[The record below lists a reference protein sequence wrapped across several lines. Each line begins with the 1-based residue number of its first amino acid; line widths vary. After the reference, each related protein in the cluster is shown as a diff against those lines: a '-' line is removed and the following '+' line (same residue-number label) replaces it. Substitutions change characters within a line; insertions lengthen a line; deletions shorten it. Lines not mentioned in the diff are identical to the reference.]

1 MPKTTDGRPIP
12 IVTRQSINM
21 RLPFDLLERMAA
33 ITKRDPRLTRTDL
46 VVGALLRFLP
56 SFEPRSGR

>member
-12 IVTRQSINM
+12 IVTRKSINM
-21 RLPFDLLERMAA
+21 RLPFDLLERMEV
-33 ITKRDPRLTRTDL
+33 ITKRGSGLTRTDL

-56 SFEPRSGR
+56 SFEPRSKR